1 MSSGDARG
9 RSFHD
14 GRMESAPGAVNHG
27 YNFQEQWQRAFDLT
41 PPFVMVT
48 GWNEWIAGR
57 WGQPGGP
64 LVFVDQFDQAN
75 SRDIEPMK
83 GGHGDNYYWQLVA
96 NVRRFKGAPAL
107 PSASQ
112 PKTIRIDRGFEQWHD
127 VAPEFA
133 DHVGET
139 APRDHDGAAGL
150 HYANRTGRNDLAAC
164 KVARDSRNVYFY
176 VRAREAITPSSGTN
190 WMWLLIDAD
199 QNPATGWE
207 GFDYIINRTI
217 ENGKTWLEKNEGGW
231 HWKKIAAAAQP
242 GRGKPA
248 SPGRSARGAWPGWR
262 KDLSVIRFQM
272 GRQLA
277 ASRRYHG
284 CLHQRRCGSGGKIQI
299 PILRKDVC

>member
-1 MSSGDARG
+1 
-9 RSFHD
+9 
-14 GRMESAPGAVNHG
+14 MESAPDAVNHG

-75 SRDIEPMK
+75 SRDIEPMR

-107 PSASQ
+107 PSASPQ
-112 PKTIRIDRGFEQWHD
+112 KTIRIDRGFEQWQG

-133 DHVGET
+133 DHTGET

-176 VRAREAITPSSGTN
+176 VRTREAITPSSGTI

-199 QNPATGWE
+199 QNSATGWE
-207 GFDYIINRTI
+207 GFDYIINRTL
-217 ENGKTWLEKNEGGW
+217 ENGKTWLEKNQGGW
-231 HWKKIAAAAQP
+231 KWKKIAAVRSRVEGNQLHLAVPRVALGLASGNTCPSFDFKWADNLQHP
-242 GRGKPA
+242 GDIMDVYTSGDGAPE
-248 SPGRSARGAWPGWR
+248 GRW
-262 KDLSVIRFQM
+262 KY
-272 GRQLA
+272 
-277 ASRRYHG
+277 RY
-284 CLHQRRCGSGGKIQI
+284 
-299 PILRKDVC
+299 